1 MKKLS
6 QSIKTCAM
14 KSEHYE
20 AVYALW
26 ARCNGVKLSDKDNK
40 AQILRYLKRNK
51 SLSSVA
57 ISNGEI
63 VGALLCGHDGLK
75 GFIHHIAVDESFRRM
90 GIGQNLVA
98 RSLKLLAKQE
108 IGVCQIVVSAVN
120 HHGEQFWTEL
130 GWKKQDDYLLLTD
143 KPQDRVRSIWQCSL
157 IPVAS
162 AAA

>member
-1 MKKLS
+1 
-6 QSIKTCAM
+6 M

-26 ARCNGVKLSDKDNK
+26 VRCNGVKLSDKDNK
-40 AQILRYLKRNK
+40 EQILRYLKRNK

-130 GWKKQDDYLLLTD
+130 GWKKQDDYLLLAD

-157 IPVAS
+157 IPVVS